1 MFRWLLF
8 RVMLGSGLIK
18 LRGDACWWDC
28 TCLFYHFETQPMPN
42 PLSWYFHWL
51 PHSLLKGGVLFTHF
65 VELVVPFGLFAPQPI
80 ARVAGLFILVFH
92 GLLWVSGNFAW
103 LSFVTMLLALA
114 TFDDRFLAAILRWAP
129 PAAVAPDARL
139 SVAVAVLA
147 VVVVVLSY
155 HPVLNLCSRYQAMN
169 ISYNPLHL
177 VGSYGAFGS
186 ITRPRYEV
194 IVEGT
199 SDAQLTAATVWRE
212 YEFRGKPGDVNRR
225 PPVIAPYH
233 LRLGWLMWFAGFSSF
248 HEHPWF
254 VHLLAQLLENDAPT
268 LALLRSNP
276 FPDQPPCYVRASLYE
291 YHFTTPEE
299 HKRTGAWWTRQ
310 YVKHYFPPVSLRSA
324 GFRDLLEAEGWELSG
339 VPWTAPGHP

>member
-1 MFRWLLF
+1 
-8 RVMLGSGLIK
+8 
-18 LRGDACWWDC
+18 
-28 TCLFYHFETQPMPN
+28 
-42 PLSWYFHWL
+42 
-51 PHSLLKGGVLFTHF
+51 
-65 VELVVPFGLFAPQPI
+65 
-80 ARVAGLFILVFH
+80 
-92 GLLWVSGNFAW
+92 
-103 LSFVTMLLALA
+103 
-114 TFDDRFLAAILRWAP
+114 
-129 PAAVAPDARL
+129 
-139 SVAVAVLA
+139 
-147 VVVVVLSY
+147 
-155 HPVLNLCSRYQAMN
+155 MN

-177 VGSYGAFGS
+177 VGSYGAFGR